1 MTFFYHIHPPGLDF
15 NIVIPPPHPP
25 HPLMFTMHHPAL
37 KNLKYKVKLTPGTI
51 KKGKACKN
59 AVEVFVKSKN
69 YTALP
74 PPSPS
79 PGGAAASSASV
90 DAAATCQLDAT
101 NKERALIKGL
111 TDPEMVAIMIGDV
124 KLSMPGLYSTLKK
137 KKEASKKGKK
147 K

>member
-1 MTFFYHIHPPGLDF
+1 MQLTLI
-15 NIVIPPPHPP
+15 
-25 HPLMFTMHHPAL
+25 FTVFLSITAL

-59 AVEVFVKSKN
+59 AVEVFVNSKN
-69 YTALP
+69 YAVGTN
-74 PPSPS
+74 SS
-79 PGGAAASSASV
+79 NVSGADTVDSVAA
-90 DAAATCQLDAT
+90 QLEAT

-137 KKEASKKGKK
+137 KKEQSKKGKK